1 MEVSRLP
8 AQGSVLDRCPSQ
20 TESATGEGSGSDLES
35 TSSAGQGSVSEIGI
49 TSSRSSLVDLT
60 AKPKEGIAEAFSVEA
75 VGDRHAANGDNVS
88 GFSGSKEKVVF
99 TNVEPVA
106 VHVDVEAD
114 LGRDSGA
121 RSMQE
126 ESAEPGTLPTKG
138 AFANVATGMIG
149 GWTQVGEASREQG
162 TGPGADAEHQAP
174 DSRWPRAG
182 VRVQAY
188 RSVLQAFKSLSRVR
202 EVFGHEKAEARALN
216 RHSCWKN

>member
-20 TESATGEGSGSDLES
+20 TESVTGEGSGSDQES

-49 TSSRSSLVDLT
+49 TSSRSSPVDPT
-60 AKPKEGIAEAFSVEA
+60 AKSTQGIGEAFSVET
-75 VGDRHAANGDNVS
+75 VGDRDAANGDD
-88 GFSGSKEKVVF
+88 GGGYGGGKEKMDF

-121 RSMQE
+121 RSVRE

-138 AFANVATGMIG
+138 AFANVATGIIS
-149 GWTQVGEASREQG
+149 GWTQVGETSRESG
-162 TGPGADAEHQAP
+162 TGHGADVEHQAP
-174 DSRWPRAG
+174 DSRWLRVG

-188 RSVLQAFKSLSRVR
+188 RGVLQAFKNLSRVR
-202 EVFGHEKAEARALN
+202 EVFGHGKAE
-216 RHSCWKN
+216 S